1 MSVGSKLFTPRWIY
15 LSSLFYQH
23 KLAVNLCFFSHK
35 AKHARRVLRE
45 EERKKE
51 GKENRKV
58 SFSRFKP
65 VILEEKRASF
75 LDQGILLQL
84 LGLRSLALTEFLIEI
99 CLFAIKNNTD

>member
-1 MSVGSKLFTPRWIY
+1 MFTPRWIY

-58 SFSRFKP
+58 SLSRFKP
-65 VILEEKRASF
+65 VIGRKKSIVFGPRNIIAA
-75 LDQGILLQL
+75 
-84 LGLRSLALTEFLIEI
+84 LRSSKFSFNRIPY
-99 CLFAIKNNTD
+99 